1 MINQRLTNITALI
14 AMPGLS
20 YYKLDLDRVVQITKN
35 YHKNIKTSLECF
47 SIITKQRLTIDLAN
61 KFIRYSEFVC
71 LIRVNR

>member
-1 MINQRLTNITALI
+1 
-14 AMPGLS
+14 MPGLS

-35 YHKNIKTSLECF
+35 YHKNIKTCLKCVSVI
-47 SIITKQRLTIDLAN
+47 SNQGLTIDLAN